1 MIYII
6 IYDLYK
12 KQREDNIMPVEVN
25 IESQL
30 NEILRLFDSSIEKI
44 IQAIELEFNMRID
57 KTLYDAEIK

>member
-1 MIYII
+1 MIYIV